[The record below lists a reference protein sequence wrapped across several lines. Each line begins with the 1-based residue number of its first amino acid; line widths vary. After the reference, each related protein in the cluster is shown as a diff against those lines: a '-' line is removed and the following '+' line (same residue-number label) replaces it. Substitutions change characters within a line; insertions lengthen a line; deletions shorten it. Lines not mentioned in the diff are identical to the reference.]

1 MPYLPIEQAVADLEN
16 RKRDRL
22 PYVSD
27 LPTQSLTTAGSTVSD
42 ASDINATLVLLTS
55 VASGSGAKLPL
66 AYAGSFVCIR
76 NNGANTATIYCQTG
90 ETIDGTFTTTISAS
104 ASKLFFAPS
113 AQQWFT
119 I

>member
-1 MPYLPIEQAVADLEN
+1 MPYLPIDQAVADLEN

-27 LPTQSLTTAGSTVSD
+27 LPTQSVVTLGSTSTD
-42 ASDINATLVLLTS
+42 ASDINATLVLLTT
-55 VASGSGAKLPL
+55 VASGTGAKLPL

-76 NNGANTATIYCQTG
+76 NSGANTATIYCQVN
-90 ETIDGTFTTTISAS
+90 ETIDGGSSTTITAS
-104 ASKLFFAPS
+104 GSKLFFAPA